1 MATGAAV
8 GLVPVLDTRQLHRQ
22 GLTAGAI
29 AFGLLGGR
37 QRWPHVGRL
46 TLLLQVGFAGGEV
59 GGPRLSSKRSRS
71 GSARDSLFTP
81 NFHPPQIE
89 QFEGEL
95 LDLGIAPVNFG
106 LASLEFFEQSADPI
120 FGPQQQ
126 FRRGREGGKF
136 AGQIHSALYREA
148 GLKDREVADSTC
160 FFAMGSG

>member
-1 MATGAAV
+1 LHQRLTTLATGAAV

-22 GLTAGAI
+22 GLTAGAF

-37 QRWPHVGRL
+37 QRRPHVGRL

-59 GGPRLSSKRSRS
+59 GGQAFFEEVPFGQRQRL
-71 GSARDSLFTP
+71 ALHAE
-81 NFHPPQIE
+81 FHPPQIE

-126 FRRGREGGKF
+126 FRRGREGGQVRWPNPF
-136 AGQIHSALYREA
+136 GIIP
-148 GLKDREVADSTC
+148 
-160 FFAMGSG
+160 